1 MSLGHRC
8 NQESN
13 PEAQLS
19 VYLEFTLNYSLY
31 DGKIMVL
38 VREQKKQTKHPTPV
52 KDDVM
57 SGNAGRTLLLLYDDD
72 ATFTKRERG
81 LNVGES
87 RVFAIKAAYI

>member
-38 VREQKKQTKHPTPV
+38 VPPKKKPKHATPV